1 MKSILIN
8 SATREVKEVTLAD
21 VLKDS
26 YALIG
31 CSMVETGEYIN
42 QNDALMI
49 DEEGYFKQ
57 GQCGFF
63 YGENFYYGNAVIWG
77 TNPEDGD
84 NADCSVTAEQVL
96 ASIYWVDAQKANI
109 VRERVMSRPFTF
121 TSF

>member
-8 SATREVKEVTLAD
+8 SQTREVKEVTLAD

-42 QNDALMI
+42 QTDALMI

-63 YGENFYYGNAVIWG
+63 FGENFYYGNAVIWG

-121 TSF
+121 VAY

>member
-8 SATREVKEVTLAD
+8 SQTREVKEVTLAD

-96 ASIYWVDAQKANI
+96 ASIYWVDAHKASI
-109 VRERVMSRPFTF
+109 VRDRVLSRPFTF
-121 TSF
+121 VAY

>member
-8 SATREVKEVTLAD
+8 SQTHEVKEVTLSD

-63 YGENFYYGNAVIWG
+63 FGENFYYGNAVIWG

-96 ASIYWVDAQKANI
+96 ASIYWVDAHIASLI
-109 VRERVMSRPFTF
+109 RERAVNRPFTF
-121 TSF
+121 VAY

>member
-8 SATREVKEVTLAD
+8 SVTREVKEVTLAD

-96 ASIYWVDAQKANI
+96 ASIYWVDAQKASI

-121 TSF
+121 VAY

>member
-26 YALIG
+26 YNLIG

-63 YGENFYYGNAVIWG
+63 FGENFYYGNAVIWG

-96 ASIYWVDAQKANI
+96 ASIYWVDAHKASLI
-109 VRERVMSRPFTF
+109 RERVVNRPFTF
-121 TSF
+121 VAY

>member
-8 SATREVKEVTLAD
+8 SQTREVKEVTLAD

-96 ASIYWVDAQKANI
+96 ASIYWVDAQKANM